1 MASNK
6 VINAEQQNK
15 HTKKL
20 LWKMYVCKQIAE
32 KYKYA
37 Y

>member
-1 MASNK
+1 MSSNK
-6 VINAEQQNK
+6 VKNAEQQNK
-15 HTKKL
+15 HKKL
-20 LWKMYVCKQIAE
+20 FWKRYICRQSPE